1 MLDLSPETAS
11 ERRLRR
17 GEPAQLYEQNE
28 VQRALAAFYKDLA
41 KHMPKDRVVVIDAS
55 GSVEEVHGRVWGAY
69 ELA

>member
-1 MLDLSPETAS
+1 MH
-11 ERRLRR
+11 R

-55 GSVEEVHGRVWGAY
+55 GSVGEVHERVWAAY
-69 ELA
+69 ERA